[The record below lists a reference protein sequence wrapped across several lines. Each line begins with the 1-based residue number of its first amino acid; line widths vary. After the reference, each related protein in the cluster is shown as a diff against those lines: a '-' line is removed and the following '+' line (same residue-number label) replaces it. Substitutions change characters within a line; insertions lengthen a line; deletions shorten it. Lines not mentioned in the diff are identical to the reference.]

1 MKKQIGLHRQ
11 RGQATVEY
19 LVVSAVIVAAMFFVD
34 VGGKSLAVT
43 LADGVRDFFR
53 NLTFFISL
61 P

>member
-1 MKKQIGLHRQ
+1 MRKLVDLRRS

-19 LVVSAVIVAAMFFVD
+19 LVVSAGIVAALFFID
-34 VGGKSLAVT
+34 VGGKSLAAT

-53 NLTFFISL
+53 NLTYFISL